1 RYYLTVLSIDMDG
14 LKTINDTYGHAE
26 GDIAIQA
33 IADAMHSVWG
43 ENEICARFGGDEF
56 ITASVCRSSPMRHA
70 AALEQKI
77 TEYLDTFNS
86 TSGKPYKVQASF
98 GAAYSRISSSIQVDE
113 LIKQADDLMYCEK
126 STHEGSRYRLVTES
140 NEDQGA

>member
-1 RYYLTVLSIDMDG
+1 MDG

-33 IADAMHSVWG
+33 IADALISVWG
-43 ENEICARFGGDEF
+43 ENEMCARFGGDEF
-56 ITASVCRSSPMRHA
+56 MAASVCRSSPMRHA
-70 AALEQKI
+70 AALEHRI
-77 TEYLDTFNS
+77 TGFLSRFDR

-98 GAAYSRISSSIQVDE
+98 GAAYGRISASTQVDE

-126 STHEGSRYRLVTES
+126 STHEGSRYRAVTES
-140 NEDQGA
+140 TEGVGTGL